1 MGSNPIE
8 TARDMTI
15 TAQECCNQIDKALK
29 VFGEYNY
36 YDKGPYEVM
45 DMRKI
50 MKRFNAM
57 PATEVRDVLLE
68 VMKHPHGEKFA
79 TVVLDNSQGRS
90 DEEFEIMEQA
100 CPDGW

>member
-8 TARDMTI
+8 TAKDMTI
-15 TAQECCNQIDKALK
+15 TAQECCNQIDEALK
-29 VFGEYNY
+29 LFGEYSY
-36 YDKGPYEVM
+36 YDKGPYDVM

-50 MKRFNAM
+50 MNRFNKM